1 MQVGPEM
8 FFEFI
13 NMTPCPSPAIFTFEN
28 KMTFDGVCW
37 LALFPHIITITPS
50 SIHWLQSTFKN
61 VLDEMNS
68 DAIEYLPMA
77 LMQVFVGE
85 LTNNL
90 LIVVT

>member
-13 NMTPCPSPAIFTFEN
+13 NMTASPSPAVFTFEN
-28 KMTFDGVCW
+28 KMTFDGVCQ
-37 LALFPHIITITPS
+37 LALFAHNIVITPS
-50 SIHWLQSTFKN
+50 SIRWLQGTFKN
-61 VLDEMNS
+61 ILDEMNS

-90 LIVVT
+90 LIAWY

>member
-8 FFEFI
+8 FLEFI

-28 KMTFDGVCW
+28 KMIFDGVCY
-37 LALFPHIITITPS
+37 LALFSHNIIITPS
-50 SIHWLQSTFKN
+50 SIHWSQGTFKTI
-61 VLDEMNS
+61 LDEMNS

-77 LMQVFVGE
+77 LMQVFDSE

-90 LIVVT
+90 LIA

>member
-8 FFEFI
+8 FLEFI

-28 KMTFDGVCW
+28 KMTFDGVCS
-37 LALFPHIITITPS
+37 LIFLLHDIIITPP
-50 SIHWLQSTFKN
+50 SIHWLQGTFKTI
-61 VLDEMNS
+61 LDEMNS

-77 LMQVFVGE
+77 LMQVFDSE

-90 LIVVT
+90 RIAWY